1 MNVLVLNCGSSSVKF
16 QLIETDSDRIA
27 AHTDVVH
34 LQGMIEK
41 IGTAEAIVSYAFHD
55 RPPQRSTEELLTHH
69 AAIARVVDILERR
82 EPQAASAAAGEG
94 QPKAGDGAPADERR
108 AAGLKIEA
116 VGHRVVHGGEHFTES
131 HLMDDEVVHGI
142 ERAIPLAP
150 LHNPHN
156 LKGHTVC
163 RDLFPALPQV
173 AVFDTA
179 FHHTLPPRAF
189 LYGLPYDYYRRQRI
203 RRYGFHGTSVRY
215 VFFRWRQ
222 LTGAARTVANLIVCH
237 LGNGCSVT
245 AIENGQSADT
255 SMGYTPLEG
264 LVMGTR
270 CGDIDPAILL
280 HLMAKE
286 ELAPH
291 EVATLLNRWSGIY
304 GLSGDSNDMRAVL
317 NSMTAG
323 DERAKLAVEVFCYRV
338 RKYIGAYWAALG
350 RLDALIFTGGI
361 GQHAA
366 LVRQMTCERLD
377 ALGCQLDETRNLSL
391 GGREG
396 QISLPASKVAIWVIP
411 TNEEL
416 LIARD
421 TYRVVQGLPLP

>member
-27 AHTDVVH
+27 AHTDSVH

-41 IGTAEAIVSYAFHD
+41 IGTAEAIVTHSFGT

-69 AAIARVVDILERR
+69 AAIARVVAILGRR
-82 EPQAASAAAGEG
+82 ADGGGAAAAKSSAAESG
-94 QPKAGDGAPADERR
+94 RR
-108 AAGLKIEA
+108 SRTLTIDA
-116 VGHRVVHGGEHFTES
+116 VGHRVVHGGEQFTES
-131 HLMDDEVVHGI
+131 HLMDEAVVKGI

-156 LKGHTVC
+156 LKGYTVC
-163 RDLFPALPQV
+163 RELFPQVPQV

-179 FHHTLPPRAF
+179 FHHTLPARAY
-189 LYGLPYDYYRRQRI
+189 LYGLPYDYYKRQRI

-215 VFFRWRQ
+215 VFYRYRD
-222 LTGAARTVANLIVCH
+222 LSGAPRDTANLIVCH

-245 AIENGQSADT
+245 ALENGKSVDT
-255 SMGYTPLEG
+255 SMGFTPLEG
-264 LVMGTR
+264 LMMGTR
-270 CGDIDPAILL
+270 SGDLDPAILL
-280 HLMAKE
+280 HLMTKDE
-286 ELAPH
+286 FAPH
-291 EVATLLNRWSGIY
+291 EVATLLNRMSGLY
-304 GLSGDSNDMRAVL
+304 GLSGESNDMRAVL

-323 DERAKLAVEVFCYRV
+323 DERSRLAIEVFCYRV
-338 RKYIGAYWAALG
+338 RKYIGSYWAALG

-361 GQHAA
+361 GQNAA
-366 LVRQMTCERLD
+366 LVRQIICERLD
-377 ALGCQLDETRNLSL
+377 TMGCDLDETANLAL

-396 QISLPASKVAIWVIP
+396 RISTPASRVAIWVIP

-421 TYRVVQGLPLP
+421 TFRVVNGLPLP